1 MNDIHINTTRT
12 ESLIRISVRSLY
24 DQQKLRIQTGN
35 RIVASF
41 RDKLGI
47 APGQSEEEVPAGEQI
62 LAQLRAEYKLVTE
75 GVKKIT
81 KNFKPQSNLLT
92 SLGEIKLIE
101 SYEHLMKAEEAHV
114 KLIES
119 ELLNYPVYTQ
129 FLKDVRGCGPLMA
142 GVILSEIDIHKCNS
156 ISALW
161 AYCGLDVVVYQ
172 NEQGETMEEGRS
184 RKKHH
189 LKPKQYTN
197 KDGDIFDT
205 VGITFNPFLKTK
217 LVGVLGSVFIKL
229 GGPYREIYD
238 GYKHRLENH
247 PKHSQKTKGHR
258 HNMAVR
264 YMTKEFLADLWTI
277 WRELE
282 GLPVRSRYAEEK
294 LGIVHSKAA

>member
-1 MNDIHINTTRT
+1 MNR

-35 RIVASF
+35 RIVGSF

-47 APGQSEEEVPAGEQI
+47 EPSQAEEEVPEGENI
-62 LAQLRAEYKLVTE
+62 LKALRAEYRLITD
-75 GVKKIT
+75 GVKSIT
-81 KNFKPQSNLLT
+81 KSFKPQSNLLT
-92 SLGEIKLIE
+92 TLGEVKLIE
-101 SYEHLMKAEEAHV
+101 AYEHLMKSEESHI

-119 ELLNYPVYTQ
+119 ELANYPIYTQ
-129 FLKDVRGCGPLMA
+129 WLANVRGCGPLMA
-142 GVILSEIDIHKCNS
+142 GVILSEIDITKCNS

-161 AYCGLDVVVYQ
+161 AYCGLDVVVTT
-172 NEQGETMEEGRS
+172 NEETGEIIEEGRC

-189 LKPKQYTN
+189 LVPKQYTN
-197 KDGDIFDT
+197 RDGEIVDT

-217 LVGVLGSVFIKL
+217 LVGVLGTVFIKL
-229 GGPYREIYD
+229 GGPYRQIYD

-258 HNMAVR
+258 HNMAIR
-264 YMTKEFLADLWTI
+264 YMVKEFLADLWTE
-277 WRELE
+277 WRTLE

>member
-1 MNDIHINTTRT
+1 MKN

-47 APGQSEEEVPAGEQI
+47 DPSQAEEEVPDAEKV
-62 LAQLRAEYKLVTE
+62 LDQLRAEYKLVTD
-75 GVKKIT
+75 GVKRVT
-81 KNFKPQSNLLT
+81 KAFKPESKLIT
-92 SLGEIKLIE
+92 SLSEVKLIE
-101 SYEHLMKAEEAHV
+101 SYEHLMKAEDSHI

-119 ELLNYPVYTQ
+119 ELLTYPIYTE
-129 FLKDVRGCGPLMA
+129 FLKHVRGCGPLMA
-142 GVILSEIDIHKCNS
+142 GVILSEIDITKCNS

-161 AYCGLDVVVYQ
+161 AYCGLDVVVYE
-172 NEQGETMEEGRS
+172 NESGDTVEEGRC

-189 LKPKQYTN
+189 LKAKTYTN
-197 KDGDIFDT
+197 REGQVVDT

-247 PKHSQKTKGHR
+247 PKHKDKTKGHR

-264 YMTKEFLADLWTI
+264 YMIKEFLADLWTE
-277 WRELE
+277 WRTVE
-282 GLPVRSRYAEEK
+282 GLPLRSRYAEEK
-294 LGIVHSKAA
+294 LGIVHSKVA

>member
-1 MNDIHINTTRT
+1 MNR

-47 APGQSEEEVPAGEQI
+47 EPSQAEEEVPEGENI
-62 LAQLRAEYKLVTE
+62 LKMLRAEYKLITD
-75 GVKKIT
+75 GVKRIT
-81 KNFKPQSNLLT
+81 KTYKPSSNLLT
-92 SLGEIKLIE
+92 SVAEIKLIE
-101 SYEHLMKAEEAHV
+101 AYEHLMKSEESHV

-119 ELLNYPVYTQ
+119 ELATYAIYTD
-129 FLKDVRGCGPLMA
+129 FLKNVRGCGPLMS

-161 AYCGLDVVVYQ
+161 AYAGLDVVVTTDT
-172 NEQGETMEEGRS
+172 ETGEIKEEGRS

-197 KDGDIFDT
+197 RDGEIVDT

-217 LVGVLGSVFIKL
+217 LVGVLGSSFIKL
-229 GGPYREIYD
+229 GGKYREIYD

-247 PKHSQKTKGHR
+247 PRHSEKCKGHR

-264 YMTKEFLADLWTI
+264 YAVKEFLADLWTE
-277 WRELE
+277 WRMIE

>member
-1 MNDIHINTTRT
+1 MNR

-47 APGQSEEEVPAGEQI
+47 EPSQAEEEVPAGENI
-62 LAQLRAEYKLVTE
+62 LKELRAEYKLITD
-75 GVKKIT
+75 GVKRIT
-81 KNFKPQSNLLT
+81 KAFKPQSNLLT
-92 SLGEIKLIE
+92 TLGEVKLIE
-101 SYEHLMKAEEAHV
+101 AYEHLMKSEESHV

-119 ELLNYPVYTQ
+119 ELANYPIYTQ
-129 FLKDVRGCGPLMA
+129 WLANVRGCGPLMA
-142 GVILSEIDIHKCNS
+142 GVILSEIDITKCNS

-161 AYCGLDVVVYQ
+161 AYCGLDVVVTT
-172 NEQGETMEEGRS
+172 NEETGEIIEEGRS

-197 KDGDIFDT
+197 RDGEIMDT

-247 PKHSQKTKGHR
+247 PKHAEKTKGHR

-264 YMTKEFLADLWTI
+264 YMVKEFLADLWTE
-277 WRELE
+277 WRTIE

>member
-1 MNDIHINTTRT
+1 MNR

-47 APGQSEEEVPAGEQI
+47 EPSQAEEEVPEGENI
-62 LAQLRAEYKLVTE
+62 LKALRAEYKLITD
-75 GVKKIT
+75 GVKRIT
-81 KNFKPQSNLLT
+81 EAYKPQSNLLT

-101 SYEHLMKAEEAHV
+101 AYEHLIRAEESHI

-119 ELLNYPVYTQ
+119 ELLNYPIWTQ
-129 FLKDVRGCGPLMA
+129 WMVDVKGCGPLMA
-142 GVILSEIDIHKCNS
+142 GVILSEVDIAQCNS

-161 AYCGLDVVVYQ
+161 AYCGLDVVVTV
-172 NEQGETMEEGRS
+172 NEDTGEITEEGRS

-189 LKPKQYTN
+189 LRPKQYTN
-197 KDGDIFDT
+197 RAGEIVDT

-217 LVGVLGSVFIKL
+217 LVGVLGSCFIKL
-229 GGPYREIYD
+229 GKGPYRDIYD
-238 GYKHRLENH
+238 GYKHRLEHH
-247 PKHSQKTKGHR
+247 PRHAEKTKGHR

-264 YMTKEFLADLWTI
+264 YMIKEFLADLWTH
-277 WRELE
+277 WRTLE

>member
-1 MNDIHINTTRT
+1 MKQ
-12 ESLIRISVRSLY
+12 ESLIKTSVRTLY

-41 RDKLGI
+41 KDKLGI
-47 APGQSEEEVPAGEQI
+47 EPSQAEEEVPEGDNI
-62 LAQLRAEYKLVTE
+62 LKALRAEYKLITD
-75 GVKKIT
+75 GVKRIT
-81 KNFKPQSNLLT
+81 KTFQPSSRLLT
-92 SLGEIKLIE
+92 SAGEIRLIE
-101 SYEHLMKAEEAHV
+101 SYEHLMSSENAHI

-119 ELLNYPVYTQ
+119 ELLNYRIWTDY
-129 FLKDVRGCGPLMA
+129 LANIRGCGPMMA
-142 GVILSEIDIHKCNS
+142 AVIISEIDIYACNS

-161 AYCGLDVVVYQ
+161 AYCGLDVVVTT
-172 NEQGETMEEGRS
+172 NEETGEIQEEGRS

-197 KDGDIFDT
+197 RDGEIVNT

-229 GGPYREIYD
+229 GGPYRKIYD
-238 GYKHRLENH
+238 GYKYRLENH
-247 PKHSQKTKGHR
+247 PKHQGKTKGHR

-264 YMTKEFLADLWTI
+264 YMVKEFLADLWTT
-277 WRELE
+277 WRTLE

-294 LGIVHSKAA
+294 LGIVHSYKEVE

>member
-1 MNDIHINTTRT
+1 MNR

-47 APGQSEEEVPAGEQI
+47 EPSQAEEEVPAGENI
-62 LAQLRAEYKLVTE
+62 LKELRAEYKLITD
-75 GVKKIT
+75 GVKRIT
-81 KNFKPQSNLLT
+81 KAFKPQSNLLT
-92 SLGEIKLIE
+92 TLGEVKLIE
-101 SYEHLMKAEEAHV
+101 AYEHLMRSEESHV

-119 ELLNYPVYTQ
+119 ELANYPIYTHW
-129 FLKDVRGCGPLMA
+129 LANVRGCGPLMA
-142 GVILSEIDIHKCNS
+142 GVILSEIDITKCNS

-161 AYCGLDVVVYQ
+161 AYCGLDVVVTT
-172 NEQGETMEEGRS
+172 NEETGEITEEGRS

-197 KDGDIFDT
+197 RDGEIVDT

-247 PKHSQKTKGHR
+247 PKWKDRSKGHR
-258 HNMAVR
+258 HNAAVR
-264 YMTKEFLADLWTI
+264 YMVKEFLADLWTE
-277 WRELE
+277 WRTIE